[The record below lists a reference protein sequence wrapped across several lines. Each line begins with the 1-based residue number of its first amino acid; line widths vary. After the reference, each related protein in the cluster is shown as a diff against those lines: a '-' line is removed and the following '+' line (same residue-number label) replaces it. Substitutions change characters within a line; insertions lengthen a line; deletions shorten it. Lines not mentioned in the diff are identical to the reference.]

1 MCLVHAKSREKK
13 TKGKV
18 WKAAKIESRGKSQEL
33 PRRKNTR
40 YNKIKPPYV
49 YLSYDVIHLILI
61 PFSERQVFG
70 HAYAKTIHHAT
81 FFFGQRIFFRP
92 LPRHSSAL
100 VELDLQGGFGD
111 GRRRRV
117 CPRAGGAALSKLP
130 PPFRCLA
137 IAPSSVGRGTAQ
149 NCDQGLS

>member
-1 MCLVHAKSREKK
+1 MCSAHAKSKEKK

-18 WKAAKIESRGKSQEL
+18 WKAAKIEIRGKGQEL

-81 FFFGQRIFFRP
+81 FFFGQRISGLYLVIRV
-92 LPRHSSAL
+92 RWSSWICKVGSETA
-100 VELDLQGGFGD
+100 VAEE
-111 GRRRRV
+111 
-117 CPRAGGAALSKLP
+117 S
-130 PPFRCLA
+130 
-137 IAPSSVGRGTAQ
+137 GRGREA
-149 NCDQGLS
+149 